1 MPLFFNSL
9 LTTGARIW
17 VWHLTET
24 EEALKKFISED
35 EFIHISS
42 KYQHPQRK
50 LQKIATGILLHHL
63 GEGQLVSLQYNE
75 EGKPFLRKSQVIFLF
90 LIQKISLGYFIIPLY
105 LLG

>member
-50 LQKIATGILLHHL
+50 LQKIATGILLLHHL
-63 GEGQLVSLQYNE
+63 GEGQIVKLV
-75 EGKPFLRKSQVIFLF
+75 
-90 LIQKISLGYFIIPLY
+90 
-105 LLG
+105 